1 MLIERMHTNPED
13 FEYGGK
19 LHNIASERDLSERDR
34 AAILRADEELIK
46 EPKLMERVITAL
58 LAQPEQE
65 ETQYKMYGQA
75 RMSINSNGQLGIGA
89 ISSNAAQGLYTT
101 GFSDPRLAH
110 GSPGFSAQEL
120 RVAAAQQKN
129 ALMQVRSQNGEA
141 QLQLGQQSLTEN
153 MIKTLKQKM
162 GL

>member
-19 LHNIASERDLSERDR
+19 LQGIANDGDLSERDR
-34 AAILRADEELIK
+34 AAIIRAFEELIK

-65 ETQYKMYGQA
+65 EIQYKTFGQP
-75 RMSINSNGQLGIGA
+75 RMSINSSGQLGIGTTP
-89 ISSNAAQGLYTT
+89 SNYAQGLYAS

-110 GSPGFSAQEL
+110 GSPGFAIHEL
-120 RVAAAQQKN
+120 QPHKAS
-129 ALMQVRSQNGEA
+129 LQVGKQT
-141 QLQLGQQSLTEN
+141 LTEST
-153 MIKTLKQKM
+153 IKAIKQKL

>member
-19 LHNIASERDLSERDR
+19 LQGIANDGDLSERDR
-34 AAILRADEELIK
+34 AAIIRAFEELIK

-75 RMSINSNGQLGIGA
+75 RMSINNSG
-89 ISSNAAQGLYTT
+89 QGLYAS
-101 GFSDPRLAH
+101 GFSDPRLEL
-110 GSPGFSAQEL
+110 GSPGFAVHEL
-120 RVAAAQQKN
+120 KPAHAS
-129 ALMQVRSQNGEA
+129 LQV
-141 QLQLGQQSLTEN
+141 GQQSLTEN
-153 MIKTLKQKM
+153 MIKTIKQKM

>member
-19 LHNIASERDLSERDR
+19 LHGIVSDRELSERDHTAINR
-34 AAILRADEELIK
+34 ANEALIK

-65 ETQYKMYGQA
+65 EIQYKTFGQP
-75 RMSINSNGQLGIGA
+75 RINS
-89 ISSNAAQGLYTT
+89 SLYTT
-101 GFSDPRLAH
+101 GFSDPRL
-110 GSPGFSAQEL
+110 L
-120 RVAAAQQKN
+120 
-129 ALMQVRSQNGEA
+129 QNGPGVSF
-141 QLQLGQQSLTEN
+141 QDLQPYRANIQIGRQTLTEN

>member
-89 ISSNAAQGLYTT
+89 VSPNAAQGLYTT
-101 GFSDPRLAH
+101 GFSDPRLAQ
-110 GSPGFSAQEL
+110 GSPGFSVHEL
-120 RVAAAQQKN
+120 QPHQANIQIGRQT
-129 ALMQVRSQNGEA
+129 
-141 QLQLGQQSLTEN
+141 LTEN

>member
-19 LHNIASERDLSERDR
+19 LYGVANDGDLSARDR
-34 AAILRADEELIK
+34 TSIVRAFEELIK

-65 ETQYKMYGQA
+65 EIQYKTFGQP
-75 RMSINSNGQLGIGA
+75 RMSINSSGQLGIGA

-101 GFSDPRLAH
+101 GFSDPRLA
-110 GSPGFSAQEL
+110 
-120 RVAAAQQKN
+120 
-129 ALMQVRSQNGEA
+129 QNGPGVSF
-141 QLQLGQQSLTEN
+141 QDLQPHQANIQIGRQTLTEN